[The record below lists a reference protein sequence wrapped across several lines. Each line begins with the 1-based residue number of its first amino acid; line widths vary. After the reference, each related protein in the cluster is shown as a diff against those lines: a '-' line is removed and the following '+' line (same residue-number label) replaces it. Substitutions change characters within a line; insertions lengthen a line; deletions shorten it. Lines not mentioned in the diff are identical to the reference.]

1 MDAMKSCLAARF
13 LIFQAGIAVLFLTS
27 SPAMGQ
33 KASGRKPVEIVKLGT
48 IDCDLV
54 ETTPIV
60 FNKKVYRF
68 EYVRERYWDNHTGD
82 SYFRFVSHKTKKPTA
97 SFAAGFHL
105 GSAYVHR
112 NNMIVTG
119 VDDWGADKIHIFT
132 SRDLD
137 TWDEWVAFELPGYQ
151 IFNTSLIHD
160 GKRYVLM
167 FEIGGPL
174 AGVGFTGRFATS
186 LDLKHWDILP
196 ESHNYAM
203 DRYTAPHCLRYLDG
217 YYYNFYLEMHH
228 GFEMRVVRSRDFLH
242 WETSPLN
249 PVLRSSPDDK
259 KVFNPALDKQFH
271 SKIAEADNTNNS
283 DLDFC
288 EYRGKLI
295 INYSWGNQMGA
306 EFLAEAYYDG
316 TTEQFLRSW
325 FPE

>member
-1 MDAMKSCLAARF
+1 MDKIKSQLAARI
-13 LIFQAGIAVLFLTS
+13 LAFLTWVVLS
-27 SPAMGQ
+27 ILISPPAKGQ
-33 KASGRKPVEIVKLGT
+33 KGRDKNPAEIIKLGT

-54 ETTPIV
+54 ETTPVV

-82 SYFRFVSHKTKKPTA
+82 SYFRFVSHKTRKPTA

-112 NNMIVTG
+112 NNVIVTG

-174 AGVGFTGRFATS
+174 AGVGFTARFATS
-186 LDLKHWDILP
+186 PDLKHWDVLP